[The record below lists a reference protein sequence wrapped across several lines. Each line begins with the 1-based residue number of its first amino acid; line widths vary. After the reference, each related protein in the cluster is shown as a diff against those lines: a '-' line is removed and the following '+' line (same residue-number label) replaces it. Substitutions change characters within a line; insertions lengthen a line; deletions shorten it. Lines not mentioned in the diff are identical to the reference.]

1 MNRTFTKLLVL
12 ALLVVTVLS
21 ACTKSANDVLIV
33 SKENL
38 AANYSPVTVIIK
50 ASGYPDQD
58 RTNDFY
64 APCEKDDQIVLRS
77 DLTATYVDAG
87 TQCTPA
93 GGGSDVWNLNGNTIT
108 ISGEDFTIKSLTRS
122 TLVLEQSG
130 DIFGSGFVVTA
141 TYTYRRS

>member
-1 MNRTFTKLLVL
+1 MNRTFTKFLVL
-12 ALLVVTVLS
+12 ALLAITS
-21 ACTKSANDVLIV
+21 FTACKKSANDILIV

-38 AANYSPVTVIIK
+38 AATYTPVTVIIK

-58 RTNDFY
+58 RTNDY
-64 APCEKDDQIVLRS
+64 YTPCEKDDQIILRS

-93 GGGSDVWNLNGNTIT
+93 GGGSDVWGLNGNTIT
-108 ISGEDFTIKSLTRS
+108 IAGEDFTIKSLTRG

-130 DIFGSGFVVTA
+130 DIFGSGFVATA
-141 TYTYRRS
+141 IYTYRRY